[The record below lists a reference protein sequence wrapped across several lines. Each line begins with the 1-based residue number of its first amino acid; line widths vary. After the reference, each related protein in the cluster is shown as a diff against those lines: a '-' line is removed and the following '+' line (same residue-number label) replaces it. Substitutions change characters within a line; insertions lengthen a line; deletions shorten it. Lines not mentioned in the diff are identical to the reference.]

1 MLLVYNKVNDL
12 HSGGGVSELAKR
24 LKTSTESDKDRSTF
38 VIMPPTGDQG
48 TGALELVK
56 DKIKSHPVMMFS
68 KSYCPFCTALK
79 ELFKSLKIE
88 YEALELDLI
97 SNGAEIQQVLLNL
110 SSQKTVP
117 NVYIKEKHIGGHD
130 SVVALHRENK
140 LLPMMDT
147 PHNFDYDLIVIGG
160 GSGGLSAAKEAASLG
175 RRVAVCDFVKPSPA
189 GTTWGHHLKDAKSY
203 GWGLEAG
210 DVTHSWAELKEGVQN
225 HIGSINWGYRVQLR
239 ENNIKYLNAYAQF
252 IGPNTVKTVN
262 KRGKTEELSAQKFI
276 ICTGLRPKILDI
288 PGSEFVI
295 TSDDLFSLSYCPGKT
310 LCVGASYISLE
321 CGGFLAGVGLDVTI
335 MVRSILLRGF
345 DQYCAD
351 LIGKYMENNGVK
363 FIKGSVPTKIEKLKD
378 GTDSEPGL
386 YRVTAKDSEGKEVV
400 EEYNTVSSLSLGS
413 L

>member
-1 MLLVYNKVNDL
+1 
-12 HSGGGVSELAKR
+12 
-24 LKTSTESDKDRSTF
+24 
-38 VIMPPTGDQG
+38 
-48 TGALELVK
+48 
-56 DKIKSHPVMMFS
+56 MMFS

-252 IGPNTVKTVN
+252 IGPNTVK
-262 KRGKTEELSAQKFI
+262 
-276 ICTGLRPKILDI
+276 
-288 PGSEFVI
+288 
-295 TSDDLFSLSYCPGKT
+295 
-310 LCVGASYISLE
+310 

-400 EEYNTVSSLSLGS
+400 EEYNTVSILSLGS
-413 L
+413 LYCLIVQ